1 MPARWAS
8 TERFWVLERVVYLR
22 GLLVCQR
29 GSTLKWLNGTDAL
42 MLYSETPNVHLHTLK
57 VAIIKLD
64 EDCRNFDIEAFR
76 RAIRNRLYKLE
87 PLCYQLVN
95 VPFKLHHPMWREH
108 CDVDLDYHIRP
119 WHLPSPAGRR
129 ELHEAIGEIAGA
141 PLDRR
146 RPLWEMY
153 VLSGMSD
160 GRIAVVAKIHHALVD
175 GVGAANLLA
184 RSMDLQPGPVAGQY
198 LPDPA
203 PRKWQLMKLACADH
217 LHQAGR
223 LPGTIRQTAQSL
235 ARTRRSSR
243 RLLVAPPRTFIN
255 HLLARPERR
264 FASVSLALADVKR
277 TARHLGVTIN
287 DLVLAMSA
295 GALRSLL
302 LRYDGKADPL
312 LALIP
317 VSWNLSADRI
327 SGNCADALSIVLP
340 VDLHNALERVQR
352 CHENAILSKERHR
365 LRGPGLL
372 SRWLDCA
379 LPVAVESGLRLAS
392 SRKAV
397 AKMPNVTIANV
408 HGAFQRYGRVGGA
421 VVTEIY
427 SVGHL
432 PPWSGLNVTV
442 WSYVDQLNIA
452 VLTDGATV
460 DDPHE
465 VTAAMDAEF
474 TEICRNAGLGS
485 R

>member
-1 MPARWAS
+1 MK
-8 TERFWVLERVVYLR
+8 F
-22 GLLVCQR
+22 
-29 GSTLKWLNGTDAL
+29 LNGADAL
-42 MLYSETPNVHLHTLK
+42 MLYSEKPNVHIHTLK

-64 EDCRNFDIEAFR
+64 DDCRNFDIESFR
-76 RAIRNRLYKLE
+76 WAIRNRLYKLE
-87 PLCYQLVN
+87 PLRYQLVN
-95 VPFKLHHPMWREH
+95 VPFKLHHPIWREH

-119 WHLPSPAGRR
+119 WRLPSPAGRR
-129 ELHEAIGEIAGA
+129 ELHEAIGEIATT

-153 VLSGMSD
+153 VVSGLSD
-160 GRIAVVAKIHHALVD
+160 GRIAVVTKIHHALVD
-175 GVGAANLLA
+175 GVAAANLFA
-184 RSMDLQPGPVAGQY
+184 RSMDPQPGPVARPY

-203 PRKWQLMKLACADH
+203 PRKWQVMRLALADH

-223 LPGTIRQTAQSL
+223 IPGTIRHTAQSL
-235 ARTRRSSR
+235 ARMRRSARELSAAVPR
-243 RLLVAPPRTFIN
+243 SAAPPRTFIN
-255 HLLARPERR
+255 HLLAGPQRR

-317 VSWNLSADRI
+317 VSWDLSADRI
-327 SGNCADALSIVLP
+327 SGNCADALSVVLP
-340 VDLHNALERVQR
+340 VDLQDPLERVQR

-365 LRGPGLL
+365 LRGPRLL

-392 SRKAV
+392 SRRAV
-397 AKMPNVTIANV
+397 SKMPNVTIANV
-408 HGAFQRYGRVGGA
+408 DGAFQRYGRVGGA
-421 VVTEIY
+421 LVTEIY

-465 VTAAMDAEF
+465 VTAAMNTEFAE
-474 TEICRNAGLGS
+474 IRRNAGLS
-485 R
+485 SC